1 MVTSESDP
9 SSIAAY
15 ATSLRYIFKP
25 GALLDLVLSA
35 PQATHSPTLVHQPAS
50 TCTSEPWCFN
60 HTSPLADV
68 HVQHSLIQPHSSDGA
83 ALAASSPARALGALS
98 DDDPHDS
105 LRALLHTYNLG
116 GFSEDLIASGITN
129 TTTLLDSFPC
139 EIADILRASGRS
151 LLPVHRRN
159 ISYLIAKLTPTL
171 ALPPH
176 DKRLEP
182 PDRVSLSLSSAART
196 PPCSLSRAT
205 SSSSPIAASH
215 THSSGYSSPTQPP
228 PTPPS

>member
-35 PQATHSPTLVHQPAS
+35 PQATHSPTLVHKLAS

-68 HVQHSLIQPHSSDGA
+68 HVQHSLIQPHSSDGT

-116 GFSEDLIASGITN
+116 GFSEDLIASGIY
-129 TTTLLDSFPC
+129 
-139 EIADILRASGRS
+139 RASPTRPRCSTRS
-151 LLPVHRRN
+151 L
-159 ISYLIAKLTPTL
+159 AK
-171 ALPPH
+171 
-176 DKRLEP
+176 
-182 PDRVSLSLSSAART
+182 
-196 PPCSLSRAT
+196 
-205 SSSSPIAASH
+205 
-215 THSSGYSSPTQPP
+215 SPTSCALVVTRCSPCIAE
-228 PTPPS
+228 TYLT